1 MNGLGY
7 GYRLFE
13 FCQGAKRCL
22 EAAVEKPAINRQKSM
37 VFAVLAQVSD
47 GMANVQTP
55 VSQF

>member
-1 MNGLGY
+1 MIHERKFPALVIRY
-7 GYRLFE
+7 V
-13 FCQGAKRCL
+13 